1 MDEDKKYLFSQKIQ
15 TMEAFAE
22 FFQAVFAASHPEM
35 TVEIMRSQNVTG
47 LAIIDPARALSTL
60 VCLDGLY
67 NKYIDGC
74 SLWKVFCEIT
84 SACEEYDS
92 HGSGLLDLVED
103 FELVR
108 RRICFRLMNYGRNKE
123 LLETMPCIRWLDLAA
138 VLYIPVAAKDGK
150 GLYLPVDNPLV
161 EKWGVT
167 DTDALFTEAFANTQK
182 IFPGSVRDMED
193 VFKDYGNA
201 PETGY
206 EDDDG
211 GGRMYIA
218 TNSEKF
224 YGAAAVLYDGLL
236 DSFARE
242 LDRDLYILPTSINE
256 MTVVSDEEGNDPAG
270 LQNVL
275 RNVNHESTGDKDF
288 LSDNIYRY
296 DRETGCISIV

>member
-47 LAIIDPARALSTL
+47 LAIINPARTLSPM
-60 VCLDGLY
+60 VRLDILY
-67 NKYIDGC
+67 DKYVDGC
-74 SLWKVFCEIT
+74 SLWKIFCEIT
-84 SACEEYDS
+84 SACDEYDS
-92 HGSGLLDLVED
+92 HGAGLLDLVED

-161 EKWGVT
+161 EKWGIT
-167 DTDALFTEAFANTQK
+167 DTDALFSEAHANTQR

-193 VFKDYGNA
+193 VFKDYDNA

-206 EDDDG
+206 EDDG

-242 LDRDLYILPTSINE
+242 LDRNLYILPTSINE
-256 MTVVSDEEGNDPAG
+256 MTVVADMEGNDPAG

-275 RNVNHESTGDKDF
+275 RNVNYESTGNKDF